1 MRGLEAFI
9 IRVVASIGTALGS
22 GFIASIVALVTG
34 LAQLVTLGTTL
45 RSSVNYQAA
54 ETRLKGLGWPSWAF
68 IGAPFAWAA
77 GMFTSLSA
85 AFGAEFA
92 VFVMRAR
99 RRVNRDYVEQ
109 RLSPAE
115 LVASAVQSVQTE
127 ADVLNLLA
135 DEGYAGPIGQQLLAI
150 AGEPIAP
157 QQALELFNR
166 WRAGLAK
173 PGRTYDLA
181 WVKQA
186 LSESALKNKYQDAVT
201 DLADQFLGASDYIR
215 FAVRDAFDDAVAAR
229 DGTDQDFPPV
239 LGPLLRS
246 LGYRAEDATAA
257 WRAHWDLPSPTQAYE
272 MLHRGLI
279 TQAELAEYLRQA
291 DYAPRWRPL
300 LEKISFNPI
309 TRTDAKRAYKIK
321 APGFDEARLK
331 QAYKDLGYAD
341 ADADLLVQFTRLDVG
356 EEAKQER
363 ELITGPVRTQAVNM
377 YRARRITEAELRK
390 TLGEL
395 GYGTEVQDRYISEI
409 DFARQVE
416 QREDIAA
423 ALKSAYVKGLRS
435 RDETRTL
442 LLNGGWPEAAADDV
456 LAPWDLLRQAT
467 ELQPHQTA
475 QRDLTQ
481 AQLVTAYAD
490 GLLDRTEAF
499 GRLQA
504 LGFDDSEA
512 ETILALQD
520 YKTTQDEIKAR
531 TENVRLNF
539 LRYAYSEAQA
549 STELTKLGLPTLKV
563 RNLVMQYARERE
575 KATPDF
581 TVAQLEAMIKTG
593 VMPED
598 VAASYLERQGF
609 LPEQRYYLLNWWL
622 GRRTDAA
629 RTGPGA

>member
-9 IRVVASIGTALGS
+9 VRIIVAIGSALGS
-22 GFIASIVALVTG
+22 GFIGAIVALVTA
-34 LAQLVTLGTTL
+34 LAQLATLGTTL
-45 RSSVNYQAA
+45 RSSADYQAA
-54 ETRLKGLGWPSWAF
+54 AARLTGVGWPSWAF

-85 AFGAEFA
+85 AFGAEFS
-92 VFVMRAR
+92 VFVTRAR
-99 RRVNRDYVEQ
+99 RRVARDYVDA

-115 LVASAVQSVQTE
+115 LVASAVQSVNTE
-127 ADVLNLLA
+127 QDVLALLA
-135 DEGYAGPIGQQLLAI
+135 DEGYAGPIARQLIAI

-157 QQALELFNR
+157 GQALELFNR

-173 PGRTYDLA
+173 PGRTYDLD

-186 LSESALKNKYQDAVT
+186 LSESALKNKYQDAIT
-201 DLADQFLGASDYIR
+201 DLADNFLGAPDYIR
-215 FAVRDAFDDAVAAR
+215 MAVRDAFNDQVAAR
-229 DGTDQDFPPV
+229 DGTDEDFPAV
-239 LGPLLRS
+239 LGPLLRA
-246 LGYRAEDATAA
+246 LGYRTEDATAA

-279 TQAELAEYLRQA
+279 TQDELADYLKQA

-331 QAYKDLGYAD
+331 QAYKDLGYSD
-341 ADADLLVQFTRLDVG
+341 ADADLLVQFTRQDVG

-390 TLGEL
+390 TLGDL
-395 GYGTEVQDRYISEI
+395 GYGTEIQDRYVAEI

-423 ALKSAYVKGLRS
+423 ALKGAYVKGLRS
-435 RDETRTL
+435 RDDTRTL
-442 LLNGGWPEAAADDV
+442 LLNGGWPEAAVDDV

-467 ELQPHQTA
+467 ELQPHQAA

-490 GLLDRTEAF
+490 GLLDRTETF
-499 GRLQA
+499 GKLKA
-504 LGFDDSEA
+504 LGYDDTESE
-512 ETILALQD
+512 TLLALQD
-520 YKTTQDEIKAR
+520 YKLAQDDVKAR

-539 LRYAYSEAQA
+539 LRYAYSEAEA
-549 STELTKLGLPTLKV
+549 STELTKIGLPTLKV

-581 TVAQLEAMIKTG
+581 TIATLEGMVKTG

-598 VAASYLERQGF
+598 VADTYLARQGF
-609 LPEQRYYLLNWWL
+609 LPEMRYYLLNWWL
-622 GRRTDAA
+622 GRRSQAE
-629 RTGPGA
+629 RP